1 MGSGMWATDRASAT
15 AAQDDMKGKAG
26 QPGKSTD
33 KPKVSK
39 QNESTQD
46 SVDTGDS
53 TTVKDRRSIRGK
65 ERSLLSM
72 GNKKSTS
79 ILDSK

>member
-1 MGSGMWATDRASAT
+1 MGSGLWNTDRASAT
-15 AAQDDMKGKAG
+15 AAQDDMKAG